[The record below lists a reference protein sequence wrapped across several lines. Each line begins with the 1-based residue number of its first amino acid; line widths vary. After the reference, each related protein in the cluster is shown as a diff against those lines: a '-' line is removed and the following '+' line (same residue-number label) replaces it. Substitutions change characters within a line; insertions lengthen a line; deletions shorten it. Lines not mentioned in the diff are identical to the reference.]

1 MKRVIIAW
9 GIQNTANIY
18 VIYRS
23 VCVIQRNP
31 VMMNFVKDHHLN
43 GTDRIFAMTSSH
55 DSTTSSAPD
64 RATSMYEATHQ
75 PASSSSGRDQQLAL
89 IEIAVQSTIFTMAVL
104 GNGAILIALFT
115 TDRHKRL
122 GRMNLMI
129 VHLSF
134 ADLFVAFFN
143 VLPQLLWDVTEQQ
156 FYGNDFLCRGV
167 AYLQAGLLYRLSS
180 ILINGVGCIR
190 W

>member
-1 MKRVIIAW
+1 MILTSMYIVQHSRV
-9 GIQNTANIY
+9 T
-18 VIYRS
+18 
-23 VCVIQRNP
+23 
-31 VMMNFVKDHHLN
+31 MNSTV
-43 GTDRIFAMTSSH
+43 DRIFIITSSYNSMTSSAH
-55 DSTTSSAPD
+55 VL
-64 RATSMYEATHQ
+64 ATSLYEPTDQQA
-75 PASSSSGRDQQLAL
+75 AVSSTRDPQLAL

-115 TDRHKRL
+115 ADRHKRL

-156 FYGNDFLCRGV
+156 FYGNDFLCRAV
-167 AYLQAGLLYRLSS
+167 AYLQVRQFIYIYIYIYIYSLLTY
-180 ILINGVGCIR
+180 
-190 W
+190 